1 MTNRIGKPV
10 DLLLM
15 VFVLVALVFNVSTP
29 APRVAGA
36 PSAPPSPGFPSYNP
50 DFGPPAGWT
59 GPVFQLSQNYPK
71 QLPKNEKQPW
81 KQYDFRTQAREYM
94 LAVQSYVYEGNVDR
108 GEDASGNSLDWV
120 VQKNPVRT
128 WYHMPWRD
136 FGLRGREFI
145 HGMTLEFP
153 SPPGSLHPKQE
164 KTHNTYAVAMYN
176 PLAGYAV
183 GQVWPDPTQGPSMNH
198 FVYPDGAL
206 IAKLLFTTALEEDV
220 PGVKDAFQWKGSVYK
235 TTEVKCIR
243 YPAKG
248 CPREI
253 RSVRLFQMDVAIKD
267 SRASKTG
274 WVFGTFVYKHD
285 QTGVKSVWEK
295 MVPLGLM
302 WGVDPQL
309 TSADTNGKPQES
321 IIFDVGGLY
330 QHLGCHGRLSGPLDN
345 PASACMSCHMTS
357 QYPAARP
364 LPNTKKNYP
373 CDASQNAQYW
383 QDLQAGAIFQPQLEP
398 TFSLDYSLELA
409 NAVQNYFRSKG
420 KATLSKDRETYKLRG
435 KKTRYQVIRR
445 PV

>member
-10 DLLLM
+10 DLLLI
-15 VFVLVALVFNVSTP
+15 VFVLVALVFTLRTP

-50 DFGPPAGWT
+50 AFGPPAGWT

-71 QLPKNEKQPW
+71 QLPKDEKQPW
-81 KQYDFRTQAREYM
+81 KQYDFRMQAREYM
-94 LAVQSYVYEGNVDR
+94 LAVQSYVYEGNLDR
-108 GEDASGNSLDWV
+108 GQDASGNSLDWV

-136 FGLRGREFI
+136 YGPRGREFI
-145 HGMTLEFP
+145 HGMTMEFP
-153 SPPGSLHPKQE
+153 SSPGSLQPVQK
-164 KTHNTYAVAMYN
+164 KTQDTYAVAMYN

-183 GQVWPDPTQGPSMNH
+183 GQVWPNPAQGPSMNH
-198 FVYPDGAL
+198 FVYPDGAV

-220 PGVKDAFQWKGSVYK
+220 PEVKDAFQWKGSVYK
-235 TTEVKCIR
+235 TTKCTTT
-243 YPAKG
+243 G
-248 CPREI
+248 CAREI
-253 RSVRLFQMDVAIKD
+253 RPVRLFQMDVAIKD

-274 WVFGTFVYKHD
+274 WVFGTFVYKYD

-309 TSADTNGKPQES
+309 TSADTSGKPQES

-330 QHLGCHGRLSGPLDN
+330 EHLGCHGRLSGPLDN

-357 QYPAARP
+357 QYPGAYP
-364 LPNTKKNYP
+364 IPNKAYP

-383 QDLQAGAIFQPQLEP
+383 QDLPAGAIFLQQSQP
-398 TFSLDYSLELA
+398 TFALDYSQELA
-409 NAVQNYFRSKG
+409 NAVQNFFMSKG
-420 KATLSKDRETYKLRG
+420 KATVSKDGKTYKLKG
-435 KKTRYQVIRR
+435 HKTVYQVIRR
-445 PV
+445 QD